1 MNWTEHEVAWLW
13 RTFFKGG
20 GNALKEHSLYFVSII
35 SISKVFN
42 AIKWYLNSWYWCCLR
57 TCICMINYKA
67 APFSHCFSDIV
78 AAVVGPSALS
88 IRHCITLS
96 VSKFLVLLATCC
108 HNTSKVRVVL
118 TNTRKKK
125 NCLNFYIFKCGTLLW
140 VYRSVMDFVSKT
152 CCKCQNVF
160 WYYALLI
167 LLRFS
172 YAAYLLGDV
181 NESIIRLA

>member
-1 MNWTEHEVAWLW
+1 MMNWTEHEVAWLW

-125 NCLNFYIFKCGTLLW
+125 KTVWIFTCLNVERCYECTDLSWTLYLKLVANARMSSGTMRCWSCLDFHTPLW
-140 VYRSVMDFVSKT
+140 
-152 CCKCQNVF
+152 
-160 WYYALLI
+160 
-167 LLRFS
+167 
-172 YAAYLLGDV
+172 
-181 NESIIRLA
+181 